1 MMQKNRYL
9 FSVKAAAIVL
19 MAGSVPTTSL
29 ADETANSMVPDAQM
43 RSRIITIGGPVTETV
58 HALGLEE
65 RIVAVDTTSVYPVNL
80 LKDKPNVGYMRA
92 LSAEGVLSLTPSM
105 ILAIDGAGPAEV
117 VKVLQSASVPL
128 KSIPTARSEEGVVCK
143 IRLIANIMG
152 VPGKG
157 ETLIASV
164 QKDFSSLSELTSTLA
179 KRKRV
184 MFVLSVRSGKIVASG
199 RNTAAAGMIALAGA
213 DNALSEFE
221 GYKPLSDEAL
231 INAAPDVILMMN
243 RSGHEGGPE
252 DVLALPTVSAT
263 PAGQSRSI
271 LKIDGAYLL
280 GFGPRTAGAALE
292 LAHRLYPSLAKS
304 RKGPPTSER
313 VN

>member
-1 MMQKNRYL
+1 MMQKNRL
-9 FSVKAAAIVL
+9 IFPVLAASLVF
-19 MAGSVPTTSL
+19 MAGFVPAKSL
-29 ADETANSMVPDAQM
+29 ADETTSSLIPDAQL

-58 HALGLEE
+58 HALGLGE
-65 RIVAVDTTSVYPVNL
+65 RIVAVDTTSVYPANL
-80 LKDKPNVGYMRA
+80 LKEKPNVGYMRA
-92 LSAEGVLSLTPSM
+92 LSAEGVLSLAPSM

-128 KSIPTARSEEGVVCK
+128 KSIPTARSEEGVVNK
-143 IRLIANIMG
+143 IRLIADIMG
-152 VPGKG
+152 VPEKG
-157 ETLIASV
+157 DTLIASV
-164 QKDFSSLSELTSTLA
+164 QKEFSALSELTGTLA

-184 MFVLSVRSGKIVASG
+184 MFVLSVRSGRIVAAG

-213 DNALSEFE
+213 ENALMEFE

-243 RSGHEGGPE
+243 RGGHEGGPE
-252 DVLALPTVSAT
+252 DVFALPTISAT

-271 LKIDGAYLL
+271 LKMDGAYLL

-292 LAHRLYPSLAKS
+292 LAHRLYPSLAKN
-304 RKGPPTSER
+304 RKGLSASER